1 MLRKVINKLC
11 TPAFVYLV
19 VSSISLVILMVQNA
33 NNTNTLCVGNLL
45 CDVDNIPALFL
56 LDFSYII
63 FWTFILDSVC
73 KAGHKQI
80 SWLLVLLP
88 YLLSIVLLGLFMM
101 NRGVIYAY

>member
-1 MLRKVINKLC
+1 M
-11 TPAFVYLV
+11 F
-19 VSSISLVILMVQNA
+19 QNA
-33 NNTNTLCVGNLL
+33 NNTDSLCVGNLT
-45 CDVDNIPALFL
+45 CDVESTPALFVL
-56 LDFSYII
+56 NFSYII

>member
-1 MLRKVINKLC
+1 MLRKVVNKLC
-11 TPAFVYLV
+11 TPAFVYLL
-19 VSSISLVILMVQNA
+19 VSSISLILVMFQNA
-33 NNTNTLCVGNLL
+33 NNTDTLCVGNFM
-45 CDVDNIPALFL
+45 CDVDNTPSLFL
-56 LDFSYII
+56 LNFSYII

-101 NRGVIYAY
+101 NRGAIYAY

>member
-19 VSSISLVILMVQNA
+19 VSSMTLILLMFQNA
-33 NNTNTLCVGNLL
+33 NNTDTLCVGGFM
-45 CDVDNIPALFL
+45 CDVDSTPSLFIL
-56 LDFSYII
+56 NFSYII

>member
-1 MLRKVINKLC
+1 MLRKIINKLC
-11 TPAFVYLV
+11 TPAFVYLL
-19 VSSISLVILMVQNA
+19 VSSISLIILMFQNA
-33 NNTNTLCVGNLL
+33 DNTDTLCVGNLI
-45 CDVDNIPALFL
+45 CDVDSTPALFL
-56 LDFSYII
+56 LNFSYII

-101 NRGVIYAY
+101 NRGAIYAY

>member
-11 TPAFVYLV
+11 TPAFVYLL
-19 VSSISLVILMVQNA
+19 VSSISLILVMFQNA
-33 NNTNTLCVGNLL
+33 NNTDTLCVGNFM
-45 CDVDNIPALFL
+45 CDVDNTPALFIL
-56 LDFSYII
+56 NFSYII

-88 YLLSIVLLGLFMM
+88 YLMSIVLLGMFMM
-101 NRGVIYAY
+101 NRGAIYAY